1 MELKMK
7 LFNGFNN
14 ILCAVYNMDTMVLFN
29 CLASIAMF
37 ISYGFTYFAG
47 FRSKFDAVLVM
58 CGWLILIL
66 IADLIFAIKRN
77 IMLRKEKENEAG
89 K

>member
-14 ILCAVYNMDTMVLFN
+14 ILCAVYDMDTMVLFN

-37 ISYGFTYFAG
+37 VSYGFTYFAG
-47 FRSKFDAVLVM
+47 SRSKLDAVTIM
-58 CGWLILIL
+58 CGWLVLIL
-66 IADLIFAIKRN
+66 IADIVFAIKRN
-77 IMLRKEKENEAG
+77 IILRKVNKNETG

>member
-14 ILCAVYNMDTMVLFN
+14 ILCAVYDIDTMVLFN
-29 CLASIAMF
+29 YLAAIAMF

-47 FRSKFDAVLVM
+47 FRSKIDAVFVM
-58 CGWLILIL
+58 CSWLVLIL
-66 IADLIFAIKRN
+66 IADAIFAIKRH

>member
-7 LFNGFNN
+7 IFNGFNN
-14 ILCAVYNMDTMVLFN
+14 ILCAVYNMDTVVLFN

-66 IADLIFAIKRN
+66 IANIVFAIKRN
-77 IMLRKEKENEAG
+77 IILRKVNKNETG

>member
-14 ILCAVYNMDTMVLFN
+14 ILCAVYDMDTMVLFN
-29 CLASIAMF
+29 CLAAIAMF

-47 FRSKFDAVLVM
+47 SRSKIDAVFVM
-58 CGWLILIL
+58 CSWLVLIL
-66 IADLIFAIKRN
+66 IADAIFAIKHH
-77 IMLRKEKENEAG
+77 IISRKVNKNETG

>member
-1 MELKMK
+1 MNLQIK
-7 LFNGFNN
+7 LFNVFNN
-14 ILCAVYNMDTMVLFN
+14 IMCAIYDTDSVILFN
-29 CLASIAMF
+29 CLAAIAMF